1 MDNKTGIVNKVR
13 AYQSLVKQSDFPMEI
28 EKVYLFGS
36 YAKGSPRKDS
46 DIDVALVVNKWQ
58 GDYFDVIPPIWKL
71 TEQVDYR
78 IEPHVIVPEEDYA
91 GLLNEIEQTGIE
103 II

>member
-1 MDNKTGIVNKVR
+1 MDNRADIVKKVR
-13 AYQSLVKQSDFPMEI
+13 KYQSLVKQSSFPMEI
-28 EKVYLFGS
+28 DKVYLFGS
-36 YAKGSPRKDS
+36 HAKGNPRKDS

-91 GLLNEIEQTGIE
+91 GLLDEIKHTGIKVV
-103 II
+103 

>member
-1 MDNKTGIVNKVR
+1 MDYRADIVKKVK
-13 AYQSLVKQSDFPMEI
+13 AYQSLVKQSDFPMKI
-28 EKVYLFGS
+28 DKVYLFGS
-36 YAKGSPRKDS
+36 YAKGNPRQDS
-46 DIDVALVVNKWQ
+46 DIDVAFIVNKWQ

-91 GLLNEIEQTGIE
+91 GFLNEIQKTGIL
-103 II
+103 IN